1 MNCKVYN
8 NVLESSDMK
17 KGIHPQA
24 NRYVVFED
32 NQNGSRFLVMSTLP
46 SKETVKWEDGVEYP
60 LIRSEIT
67 SASHPFYT
75 GKDTVL
81 DTAGR
86 VDRFKKRAAAKK

>member
-8 NVLESSDMK
+8 NVLESINMK
-17 KGIHPQA
+17 KGIHPET

>member
-1 MNCKVYN
+1 
-8 NVLESSDMK
+8 MK
-17 KGIHPQA
+17 KGIHPEA

-32 NQNGSRFLVMSTLP
+32 NQNSARFLVMSTLP

-75 GKDTVL
+75 GKETIL

-86 VDRFKKRAAAKK
+86 VDKFKKRALASKK

>member
-1 MNCKVYN
+1 
-8 NVLESSDMK
+8 MK
-17 KGIHPQA
+17 KGIHPEA

>member
-1 MNCKVYN
+1 
-8 NVLESSDMK
+8 MK
-17 KGIHPQA
+17 KGIHPEA

-46 SKETVKWEDGVEYP
+46 SKDTVKWEDGVEYP

>member
-1 MNCKVYN
+1 
-8 NVLESSDMK
+8 MK
-17 KGIHPQA
+17 KGIHPET

-46 SKETVKWEDGVEYP
+46 SNETVKWEDGKDYP

-75 GKDTVL
+75 GKETVL

>member
-1 MNCKVYN
+1 
-8 NVLESSDMK
+8 MK